1 MSESRQV
8 EPRAGDDTQ
17 AFHEFE
23 RAGWER
29 VADVYDR
36 YFASL
41 TTRFIP
47 PLLAAAGVAA
57 GSRVLDVATGPGYA
71 AAAAVE
77 RGAEAVGIDFAEAA
91 VAVAR
96 QRYPALAF
104 HQGSAEELP
113 FPNADFDAV
122 VMNFG
127 LLHLAR
133 PEQALIEAHRVLRP
147 GGRIAFSVWA
157 APDSCLGFKLMLDAI
172 AEHGAMDVALPDGPP
187 FFRFSESTECERA
200 LTEAGFSAPTVEL
213 VQVAWELPHAD
224 TLFKTFYCGA
234 VRTGALLQAQ
244 SPAAQAAIRQSV
256 RGGVTALA
264 NAGGI
269 RLPMAAVI
277 ATGRKD

>member
-1 MSESRQV
+1 MSEPRQ
-8 EPRAGDDTQ
+8 EDSLARADAQ

-29 VADVYDR
+29 VADDYDR
-36 YFASL
+36 YFAAL

-47 PLLAAAGVAA
+47 PLLDAATVKE
-57 GSRVLDVATGPGYA
+57 GSRVLDVASGPGYA
-71 AAAAVE
+71 AAAAAE
-77 RGAEAVGIDFAEAA
+77 RGATAVGVDFAAAA

-96 QRYPALAF
+96 RRYPALAF
-104 HQGSAEELP
+104 HVGSAEELP
-113 FPNADFDAV
+113 FPNAGFDAV
-122 VMNFG
+122 VMSFG

-133 PEQALIEAHRVLRP
+133 PEQALAEAYRVLRP

-172 AEHGAMDVALPDGPP
+172 AEHGVMDVALPDGPP
-187 FFRFSESTECERA
+187 FFRFSEPAECERA
-200 LTEAGFSAPTVEL
+200 LARAGFSAPAVEH
-213 VQVAWELPHAD
+213 VQVAWELPDAD
-224 TLFKTFYCGA
+224 TLYETFYHGA

-244 SPAAQAAIRQSV
+244 TPAAQAAIRDAV
-256 RGGVTALA
+256 RGGVMGIA

-277 ATGRKD
+277 GAGRKG

>member
-1 MSESRQV
+1 MSGSGQT
-8 EPRAGDDTQ
+8 EPSARNEAQ

-29 VADVYDR
+29 VADDYDR
-36 YFASL
+36 YFAAL

-47 PLLAAAGVAA
+47 PLLDAAGVQE

-77 RGAEAVGIDFAEAA
+77 RGATAVGVDFAEAA

-104 HQGSAEELP
+104 HVGSAEALP
-113 FPNADFDAV
+113 FPDADFDAV

-133 PEQALIEAHRVLRP
+133 PEQALAEARRVLRP

-172 AEHGAMDVALPDGPP
+172 AAHGVMDVALPDGPP
-187 FFRFSESTECERA
+187 FFRFSDAAESARV
-200 LTEAGFSAPTVEL
+200 LREAGFSAPTVEEAR
-213 VQVAWELPHAD
+213 VAWELPHAD
-224 TLFKTFYCGA
+224 TLYETFYHGA

-244 SPAAQAAIRQSV
+244 APAAQSAIREAV
-256 RGGVTALA
+256 RSGVMAFA

-277 ATGRKD
+277 GAGRKE

>member
-1 MSESRQV
+1 MSEPRQ
-8 EPRAGDDTQ
+8 EDSLARADAQ

-29 VADVYDR
+29 VADDYDR
-36 YFASL
+36 YFAAL

-47 PLLAAAGVAA
+47 PLLDAAGVAA
-57 GSRVLDVATGPGYA
+57 GSRVLDVASGPGYA
-71 AAAAVE
+71 AAAAAK
-77 RGAEAVGIDFAEAA
+77 RGATAVGVDFAAAA

-96 QRYPALAF
+96 RRYPALAF
-104 HQGSAEELP
+104 HVGSAEELP

-133 PEQALIEAHRVLRP
+133 PEQALADARRVLRP
-147 GGRIAFSVWA
+147 GGRVAFSVWA

-172 AEHGAMDVALPDGPP
+172 AEHGVMDVALPDGPP
-187 FFRFSESTECERA
+187 FFRFSEPAECERA
-200 LTEAGFSAPTVEL
+200 LAGAGFSAPAVEH
-213 VQVAWELPHAD
+213 VQVDWELPHAD
-224 TLFKTFYCGA
+224 TLYETFYHGA

-244 SPAAQAAIRQSV
+244 TPAAQAAIREAV
-256 RGGVTALA
+256 RGGVMDIA

-277 ATGRKD
+277 GAGRKG